1 MNKKIDIYIYNYL
14 EIKIYL
20 FILKFSDILIN
31 LNILLTKITNKAI
44 TIISLKNNYN

>member
-20 FILKFSDILIN
+20 FILKFSY
-31 LNILLTKITNKAI
+31 KFF
-44 TIISLKNNYN
+44 III

>member
-20 FILKFSDILIN
+20 FILKFSDYIFNGNIFYIILFK
-31 LNILLTKITNKAI
+31 L
-44 TIISLKNNYN
+44 

>member
-20 FILKFSDILIN
+20 FILKFSDKIIYFFLFILN
-31 LNILLTKITNKAI
+31 Y
-44 TIISLKNNYN
+44 LK

>member
-20 FILKFSDILIN
+20 FIFKFLDRFQFKNYFIKIL
-31 LNILLTKITNKAI
+31 
-44 TIISLKNNYN
+44 